1 MFLKKSIMKTTTL
14 KVLTAIFFITILIP
28 GNMFSLPMGFAILG
42 IFSNSGDV
50 DSYYLIPSLVS
61 LIYLFVS
68 STSNRNTIKDIAISQ
83 LCLIILL
90 ITSIYG
96 LKEIIN
102 NFNYPSIA
110 IYFGFHFWLTIKLIN
125 SYRILKAKA

>member
-1 MFLKKSIMKTTTL
+1 MKTKTL
-14 KVLTAIFFITILIP
+14 KILTALSFITILIP

-42 IFSNSGDV
+42 IFSNAGDT
-50 DSYYLIPSLVS
+50 DSFYLIPSLIA

-68 STSNRNTIKDIAISQ
+68 SISNKNTIKDIAISQ

-90 ITSIYG
+90 ITSVYG

-102 NFNYPSIA
+102 NFNYPSIISIA
-110 IYFGFHFWLTIKLIN
+110 IYFVFHFWLTVKLII
-125 SYRILKAKA
+125 SYRTLRG

>member
-1 MFLKKSIMKTTTL
+1 MKTKTL
-14 KVLTAIFFITILIP
+14 KILTALSFITILIP

-42 IFSNSGDV
+42 IFSNTGDT
-50 DSYYLIPSLVS
+50 DSFYLIPSLIA

-68 STSNRNTIKDIAISQ
+68 SISNKNTIKDIAISQ

-90 ITSIYG
+90 ITSVYG

-102 NFNYPSIA
+102 NFNYPSIISIA
-110 IYFGFHFWLTIKLIN
+110 IYFVFHFWLTVKLII
-125 SYRILKAKA
+125 SYRTLRG